1 MPTPRDPRSQLA
13 THEVMN
19 QPTPFGD
26 RNVFS
31 GDAIARDYVA
41 RAFQTVAACNS
52 SGGGFDGL
60 LSHLQQ
66 FGSTVGCEEARE
78 HGRLANENP
87 PKLTPFDRYGHRIDE
102 VEFHP
107 SYHKLMDMGLSAG
120 ASSVAWTA
128 PAGGHTAHIALMTLM
143 TWADAGVTCPM
154 SMTYAVGAVL
164 QAHDWTRESW
174 LPAVTSGIYDPAV
187 RPLSEKRGATMGM
200 AMTEK
205 QGGSDVRANST
216 RAIAM
221 PGSDDEVQLIGH
233 KWFCS
238 APMCDGFLTLAYED
252 AGLSCFLV
260 PRWRPDGSRNAME
273 IQRLKDKMGD
283 KSNASSEIEYRH
295 AWARRVGEPGRG
307 VKTIINMVHHTRL
320 DCAAGSA
327 ANMRIG
333 TALAAHHATGRSAFQ
348 KKLIDQP
355 LMQSVLTDMALEC
368 EAAYALLF
376 EETAAFDAAHLGD
389 EDAAMLSR
397 ILAPVAKY
405 WICKRAPA
413 VAYEAMECHGG
424 VGFVEE
430 TGMPRLYRQSPL
442 NSIWEGSGNV
452 IALDIQRALM
462 APPVLAALQKRLLV
476 HKGADATLDAA
487 TDKLLNPKAFLAQ
500 GEAGMRAFAEKLAL
514 TLQAGALLSGPR
526 PDLADA
532 FIRTRMVAP
541 ALAFGGSTERL
552 PHDILLERA
561 LIA

>member
-1 MPTPRDPRSQLA
+1 MPVSENPRSQLA
-13 THEVMN
+13 THEVTN

-31 GDAIARDYVA
+31 GDAIARDYVTHA
-41 RAFQTVAACNS
+41 LGTVADAAAKS
-52 SGGGFDGL
+52 AH

-78 HGRLANENP
+78 HGRLANESL

-107 SYHKLMDMGLSAG
+107 SYHALMDMGLSG
-120 ASSVAWTA
+120 GVSSRAWTHK
-128 PAGGHTAHIALMTLM
+128 AGGHVAHTALMTLM

-154 SMTYAVGAVL
+154 SMTYAVSAVL
-164 QAHDWTRESW
+164 QDTDWTRENW
-174 LPAVTSGIYDPAV
+174 FPAVTSGIYDPAV
-187 RPLSEKRGATMGM
+187 KPLSEKRGATMGM

-216 RAIAM
+216 RATAI
-221 PGSDDEVQLIGH
+221 PGTDDEVQLLGH

-273 IQRLKDKMGD
+273 IQRLKDKLGD
-283 KSNASSEIEYRH
+283 RSNASSEIEYRN

-333 TALAAHHATGRSAFQ
+333 LALAAHHATGRSVFQ
-348 KKLIDQP
+348 KKLVDQP
-355 LMQSVLTDMALEC
+355 LMQATLSDMTLEV

-376 EETAAFDAAHLGD
+376 EEAAAFDKAAAGD

-413 VAYEAMECHGG
+413 LSAEAMECHGG
-424 VGFVEE
+424 VGYVEE
-430 TGMPRLYRQSPL
+430 TGMPRLFRQSPL

-462 APPVLAALQKRLLV
+462 APPVLAALQTRLSA
-476 HKGADATLDAA
+476 HKGADGRLDQMIGR
-487 TDKLLNPKAFLAQ
+487 LLNPKGFLDQ
-500 GEAGMRAFAEKLAL
+500 GEAGLRAFSEKLAL
-514 TLQAGALLSGPR
+514 VLQATALMAGPESA
-526 PDLADA
+526 LADA
-532 FIRTRMVAP
+532 FIRTRIAAP

-552 PHDILLERA
+552 PHDLLMGRA
-561 LIA
+561 VIAA